1 MTDSLPTLDPQL
13 CRVRQNRL
21 QDVMSTRGIDRVVV
35 VAPEHVQWLTGFRPH
50 RLMTA
55 AACLDADGRCLL
67 AAPNAIPDD
76 AAADEVVT
84 FPAQRLATLRQDQPV
99 AAAEALARAT
109 GPVGTQK
116 LGVEGSAL
124 GPALCR
130 SLGVRSVE
138 LLSDV
143 EPDLH
148 RLRRKKEAD
157 ELAMIRHAVT
167 ATEAMYAAA
176 REVIAPGVSELTVF
190 SRLHAAAVEALGEP
204 TTALGNDFCCGEPG
218 GPPRARAIEA
228 GELYILDLGPG
239 YRGYHAD
246 NCRTFAVDGSP
257 TDAQQQA
264 WEAIVPVLEHV
275 EATVRTG
282 VSCRELFEE
291 AKRMLDEVRPG
302 GFFHHLG
309 HGIGLY
315 PHEAPHLNPNWD
327 DVFEEGDVFTAEPG
341 LYGDDLRGGIRLEEN
356 YVVTATGVEKLTSF
370 PLEL

>member
-1 MTDSLPTLDPQL
+1 MSHSLPTLAPPL
-13 CRVRQNRL
+13 CRVRQRRL
-21 QDVMSTRGIDRVVV
+21 LDLMSARGIDRVVV
-35 VAPEHVQWLTGFRPH
+35 VTPEHVQWLTGFRPH
-50 RLMTA
+50 RLMSA
-55 AACLDADGRCLL
+55 AVSLDVDGRCVLS
-67 AAPNAIPDD
+67 APNTIPGDV
-76 AAADEVVT
+76 AADEMVT
-84 FPAQRLATLRQDQPV
+84 FEAQRLATLRQDQP
-99 AAAEALARAT
+99 AAAIEALARAT
-109 GPVGTQK
+109 GPAGSLR

-130 SLGVRSVE
+130 LLGVTDPDRLE
-138 LLSDV
+138 DV
-143 EPDLH
+143 EADLQ
-148 RLRRKKEAD
+148 RLRRKKESD
-157 ELAMIRHAVT
+157 ELAMIRHAVA

-190 SRLHAAAVEALGEP
+190 SRLHAAAVEVLGEP
-204 TTALGNDFCCGEPG
+204 PTALGNDFCCGSPG
-218 GPPRARAIEA
+218 GPPRPRAIEA

-246 NCRTFAVDGSP
+246 NCRTFAVNGAP
-257 TDAQQQA
+257 TDVQQQA
-264 WEAIVPVLEHV
+264 WEAIVPVLRHV
-275 EATVRTG
+275 EATVRPG
-282 VSCRELFEE
+282 VSCRRLFED

-341 LYGDDLRGGIRLEEN
+341 LYGDDLRGGIRLEED